1 MTKEEFTRK
10 LNQKSIAQLADER
23 IHAVLSNK
31 QDIELLFRPYY
42 DYFDRSDLKFLKS
55 VITDT
60 TTIFD
65 SEANDPDKR
74 LINLL
79 GIVSTA
85 KDAMRDL
92 VVMMLHEMRDEDD
105 FAGLAE
111 LHDAAMKL
119 PYDLYL
125 SLSVL
130 IYNDL
135 YESLDLY
142 NQEGKYYQSFVK
154 QFHSYFCGLR
164 QRADDEWA
172 KCQATA
178 TDDSVTVE
186 NVLSHEYLN
195 ELWQKHSALNDILLI
210 STIEK
215 REILALALLM
225 LIEKIL
231 RTMLIDQV
239 NTYRSGK
246 EYNKI
251 ADMIQVLD
259 TMEGLSSEKRKKC
272 AGLLVSRS
280 DN

>member
-10 LNQKSIAQLADER
+10 LNQKSIDQLADER
-23 IHAVLSNK
+23 IRAVLINK
-31 QDIELLFRPYY
+31 QDIEILFRPYY
-42 DYFDRSDLKFLKS
+42 DVFDKSDLKVLKS
-55 VITDT
+55 VIT
-60 TTIFD
+60 
-65 SEANDPDKR
+65 EATSIIGASTNEPDLK
-74 LINLL
+74 LINLF

-85 KDAMRDL
+85 KDALRDL

-125 SLSVL
+125 ALSVL

-135 YESLDLY
+135 YESLELF
-142 NQEGKYYQSFVK
+142 NQEGKYYQSFAK
-154 QFHSYFCGLR
+154 KFNAHFCGLR
-164 QRADDEWA
+164 QRADEEWA

-178 TDDSVTVE
+178 IDDSVTVE
-186 NVLSHEYLN
+186 NVLSHEHLN

-215 REILALALLM
+215 REMLALALLM

-231 RTMLIDQV
+231 RAMLIDRV
-239 NTYRSGK
+239 NTFRSGK
-246 EYNKI
+246 EYNRI
-251 ADMIQVLD
+251 ADLLQSLD
-259 TMEGLSSEKRKKC
+259 NMEGLSTEKRKKC